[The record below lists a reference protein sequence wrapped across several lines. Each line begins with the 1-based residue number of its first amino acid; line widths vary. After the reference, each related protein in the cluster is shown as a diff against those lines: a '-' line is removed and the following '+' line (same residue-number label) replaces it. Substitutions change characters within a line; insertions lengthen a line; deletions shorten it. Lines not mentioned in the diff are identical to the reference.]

1 MGKKNFIQSAA
12 ILALAGVL
20 VRLIGVVYRVPL
32 AALIGL
38 YGVGLYQLVFPVYN
52 LLLTL
57 STAGIPGAISK
68 MVSERMVY
76 NDRRNAR
83 RVFGVSLGLLTG
95 IGLVSAIAM
104 AAGSGLIADVLS
116 KTDEGARMLLP
127 SVLAIAPALVFVSM
141 ITAYRGY
148 FQGHQNMTPT
158 AVSQVIEQL
167 LKFFPGLLLIAWL
180 NRSGVQYGASGAM
193 WSITMA
199 EGVALLYIFVVFAV
213 KERRM
218 ETLHSTRPAESYGAI
233 ARQLVALALPMLVG
247 ALFLPLSSMLD
258 GIIVPDRLTSLGC
271 TDEAATTLYGLLTG
285 VVGLL
290 VNVPSVISLSLS
302 TSLIP
307 SIAESNER
315 HDRAAVA
322 RKSRVGLKMT
332 TLVSMPCAVGLAVL
346 ARPII
351 VLLFDHGKA
360 FDSPEQITISAEL
373 MVVSALSVIFLSI
386 VQSTNGTLQGIG
398 RVKVPMY
405 SLAAGALV
413 KVVLNYIL
421 VGIPSLNIHGAPIG
435 TIALYGLSAAINLYF
450 VRKYTGVRIAP
461 VDLLGKP
468 LLASAGMGAAAW
480 ALYTGLQGLLGGN
493 LATIAAIIVAVPVYL
508 LLTVLFGAVG
518 REELLFLPKGDRL
531 AAALRRMHLMKG

>member
-12 ILALAGVL
+12 ILAMAGVL
-20 VRLIGVVYRVPL
+20 VRLIGALYRIPL
-32 AALIGL
+32 VNIIGEYGIGL
-38 YGVGLYQLVFPVYN
+38 YSQIFPVYN

-83 RVFGVSLGLLTG
+83 RVFSVSLWVLTA
-95 IGLVSAIAM
+95 IGFLSTLIM
-104 AAGSGLIADVLS
+104 AAGSGFIAS
-116 KTDEGARMLLP
+116 MMGKTIEGAQMLLP
-127 SVLAIAPALVFVSM
+127 SVLAIAPALLLVAM
-141 ITAYRGY
+141 ITAFRGY

-167 LKFFPGLLLIAWL
+167 LKFFPGLMLVALMNAW
-180 NRSGVQYGASGAM
+180 GTQYGSSAAM
-193 WSITMA
+193 WAITLS
-199 EGVALLYIFVVFAV
+199 EGVALVYLVGVLAFSAR
-213 KERRM
+213 KTG
-218 ETLHSTRPAESYGAI
+218 TLAAARPTESYGAI
-233 ARQLVALALPMLVG
+233 ARQLGALALPMLVG

-258 GIIVPDRLTSLGC
+258 TLIVKDRLMHLGVLEK
-271 TDEAATTLYGLLTG
+271 TASTLIGLLTG
-285 VVGLL
+285 VVGVL

-307 SIAESNER
+307 SIAESHER
-315 HDRAAVA
+315 GDTAAVA

-351 VLLFDHGKA
+351 VLLFAHGNGL
-360 FDSPEQITISAEL
+360 SQESITISAEL
-373 MVVSALSVIFLSI
+373 MVISALSVIFLSI

-413 KVVLNYIL
+413 KVVLNYVL
-421 VGIPSLNIHGAPIG
+421 VGIPALNIHGAPIG
-435 TIALYGLSAAINLYF
+435 TISLYGLSAAINLYF

-468 LLASAGMGAAAW
+468 LLACAGMGAAAW
-480 ALYTGLQGLLGGN
+480 AVYTGLQGLLGGN
-493 LATIAAIIVAVPVYL
+493 LATVAAIVVAVPVYL
-508 LLTVLFGAVG
+508 VLTVLFGAVG

-531 AAALRRMHLMKG
+531 AAALRRMHLLKS